1 MAYTQCTILKHKVEF
16 KLIPTSGYI
25 SVGID
30 GWLVGNYENDAEAIV
45 AALEHVRVVEGRFAR
60 PMLPGRVRKELRE
73 MTAAVVAR
81 HEERPVEGSGWYV
94 YVGGQDAGGPFETEA
109 DALEAWQS

>member
-25 SVGID
+25 SVGVD

-45 AALEHVRVVEGRFAR
+45 GALEHVRVVDGRFAR

-73 MTAAVVAR
+73 MTAAAA
-81 HEERPVEGSGWYV
+81 E
-94 YVGGQDAGGPFETEA
+94 
-109 DALEAWQS
+109 